1 MSKKRKKKAET
12 LDIYRDKQR
21 EEMLKGDEIT
31 AAESAFVAGREM
43 KIEPKKKDLW
53 LEEKETKAVE
63 LAQKE
68 HQED

>member
-1 MSKKRKKKAET
+1 M
-12 LDIYRDKQR
+12 DIYQDEQR

-31 AAESAFVAGREM
+31 AAESAFIAGRERR
-43 KIEPKKKDLW
+43 IRKKKDLW
-53 LEEKETKAVE
+53 LEKKEAKAVE